1 MYNIH
6 IYLLICTSTACSR
19 FFVAKV
25 VPSRYMQAAQAK
37 ASVSVLMDKVN
48 TMMSLLKKKP
58 SSFMFEVN
66 SKT

>member
-1 MYNIH
+1 MFIKWC
-6 IYLLICTSTACSR
+6 ISTACSH

-48 TMMSLLKKKP
+48 TCTIISLLKKKNN
-58 SSFMFEVN
+58 SNFMFEVN
-66 SKT
+66 SKTQA

>member
-1 MYNIH
+1 MYIKA
-6 IYLLICTSTACSR
+6 ACSH

-48 TMMSLLKKKP
+48 TCTIISLLKKKTTQILCLRLTVKHKHN
-58 SSFMFEVN
+58 E
-66 SKT
+66 